1 MKNWAKNG
9 RIPGKTLLSGIVL
22 LIAQIHVIALA
33 DQRFGQKLVQFQG
46 VTNLTFVMR
55 IFQKTQALKSIKEF
69 TMVKRLMN
77 VKFVT
82 KYSQNQVIWFN
93 TEEYIREKSHILVNF
108 VIKVLRRV
116 RL

>member
-46 VTNLTFVMR
+46 VNNWQCIPYLWVAM
-55 IFQKTQALKSIKEF
+55 I
-69 TMVKRLMN
+69 
-77 VKFVT
+77 
-82 KYSQNQVIWFN
+82 
-93 TEEYIREKSHILVNF
+93 
-108 VIKVLRRV
+108 
-116 RL
+116 